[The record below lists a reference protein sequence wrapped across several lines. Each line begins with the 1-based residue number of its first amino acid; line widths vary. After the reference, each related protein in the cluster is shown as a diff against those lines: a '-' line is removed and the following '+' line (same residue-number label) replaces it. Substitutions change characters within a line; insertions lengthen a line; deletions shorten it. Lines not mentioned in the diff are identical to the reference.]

1 MLAAGLRKSL
11 GSNVLVN
18 GSNSSFKKNSSGVL
32 NSIPILLARSLEE
45 YQASIIEIREWS
57 VVGAYLSEH
66 E

>member
-11 GSNVLVN
+11 GSKVLVN

-32 NSIPILLARSLEE
+32 NSIPILVARSLEE
-45 YQASIIEIREWS
+45 YQVSVIEIGQWS
-57 VVGAYLSEH
+57 VVGAHLSEQ